1 MAERRFL
8 MEAAN
13 GMQVWVPESRLEAWQ
28 QEQQRQK
35 ESGGTLTPEQE
46 KMVRQIVERIYGP
59 KTQQEQND

>member
-1 MAERRFL
+1 

-35 ESGGTLTPEQE
+35 QSGGTLTPEQE

-59 KTQQEQND
+59 KTQQERNG